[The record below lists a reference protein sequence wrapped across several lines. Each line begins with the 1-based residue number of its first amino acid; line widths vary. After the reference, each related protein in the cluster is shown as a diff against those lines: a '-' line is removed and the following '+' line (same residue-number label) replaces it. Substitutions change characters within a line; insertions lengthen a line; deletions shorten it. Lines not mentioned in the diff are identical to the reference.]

1 MIEDKEGDA
10 EKQEVVGVQLNDA
23 NAAPPFV
30 LVDARFFNQRHFN
43 HGSFAL

>member
-23 NAAPPFV
+23 NAAPPFG
-30 LVDARFFNQRHFN
+30 LVDARCYKLHFNQ
-43 HGSFAL
+43 GSFAL